1 MAEESQG
8 KRYVVGVDLGGT
20 KILVAGM
27 DGDHTILSRTRVPT
41 DPKEG
46 TEAVVDRIGWA
57 VSQVVK
63 EMDISSD
70 DVAGI
75 GVGAP
80 GPLDPETGVVT
91 FAPNLNWNNVP
102 LKAMLEARLSVPVF
116 VENDVNV
123 GVLGEH
129 RLGAGRGMTDL
140 IGVFVGTG
148 IGGGVIIGGKLY
160 QGYNRSA
167 GEVGHMVVRAGGPRC
182 GCGNRGCWEAVAS
195 RTAIVRRIAKAF
207 RKGEKGWLYRK
218 IAGNPSQVKS
228 RALSRALAK
237 GDPLVVREM
246 KREARYLG
254 IGVANLVNLFSPR
267 MVILG
272 GGVVEAMEMWL
283 IKQVRRHVLRYA
295 LDHAMADVEIVP
307 AALGDDAGILGC
319 AVLVEERLRG

>member
-8 KRYVVGVDLGGT
+8 KRYMVGVDLGGT
-20 KILVAGM
+20 KILVAGIG
-27 DGDHTILSRTRVPT
+27 GDYTILCRAKVPT
-41 DPKEG
+41 DSKEG
-46 TEAVVDRIGWA
+46 AEAVVDRIGWA

-63 EMDISSD
+63 EMDISPD

-91 FAPNLNWNNVP
+91 FAPNLNWNSVP
-102 LKAMLEARLSVPVF
+102 LKAMLEARLSAPVF
-116 VENDVNV
+116 IENDVNV

-129 RLGAGRGMTDL
+129 RLGAGHGVSDL
-140 IGVFVGTG
+140 IGIFVGTG
-148 IGGGVIIGGKLY
+148 IGGGVIVGGKLY
-160 QGYNRSA
+160 QGFNRSA

-195 RTAIVRRIAKAF
+195 RTAIARRIAKAF
-207 RKGEKGWLYRK
+207 RKGEKGWLYR
-218 IAGNPSQVKS
+218 ATSGNPSRIKS

-272 GGVVEAMEMWL
+272 GGVVEAMEKWL

-295 LDHAMADVEIVP
+295 LDHAMKDVEIVP

-319 AVLVEERLRG
+319 AVLVEERLKA